1 MEILDGAMGTLLKAN
16 GIEGC
21 LELANL
27 DFPEIVE
34 KIHRNYIEAGADYIT
49 ANTFNCTVEAL
60 KERKNEQYKCVVK
73 GVEIAKR
80 IAKKYG
86 KKVVGTFCLPEKMQA
101 LALLDSKPD
110 FIMIETIFDL
120 KKGKESLELLL
131 DLMKNREEK
140 IPIMLSFTV
149 KRDAS
154 LYSGERLID
163 ILDIFLNENIYSI
176 GINCSE
182 YSEEIYDFYKKI
194 SKLKI
199 KKTYHPNILMG
210 EKEVLAG
217 MKKLAKES
225 LVDILGGCCGTD
237 FKFIQKI
244 KKWRI

>member
-1 MEILDGAMGTLLKAN
+1 MEILDGAMGTVLKDN

-27 DFPEIVE
+27 DFPDIVE
-34 KIHRNYIEAGADYIT
+34 KIHKNYIEAGADYIT
-49 ANTFNCTVEAL
+49 TNTFNCTVEAL
-60 KERKNEQYKCVVK
+60 KNRKNEQYKCVIK

-80 IAKKYG
+80 IAKKYN
-86 KKVVGTFCLPEKMQA
+86 KKVIGTFCMPERMQI

-131 DLMKNREEK
+131 ELMKNRGEK
-140 IPIMLSFTV
+140 IPVMLSFAV
-149 KRDAS
+149 KRDAT

-163 ILDIFLNENIYSI
+163 ILDMFLNDNIYSV

-194 SKLKI
+194 SDLKI
-199 KKTYHPNILMG
+199 KKTYHPNILVG
-210 EKEVLAG
+210 EEIVLSG
-217 MKKLAKES
+217 MKKLVRDN